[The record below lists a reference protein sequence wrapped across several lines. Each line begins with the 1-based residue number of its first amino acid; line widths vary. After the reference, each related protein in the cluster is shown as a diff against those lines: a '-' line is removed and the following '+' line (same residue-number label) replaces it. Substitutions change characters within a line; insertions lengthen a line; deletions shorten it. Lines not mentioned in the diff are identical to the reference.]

1 MTVIKTRGLAA
12 KIMGSNGKKG
22 RLLSVV
28 GDNAVNLHPV
38 IFIA

>member
-28 GDNAVNLHPV
+28 GDNVNLHPV